1 MKRTREA
8 TYESKG
14 NRVVLRI
21 NESIEKF
28 GYEIRR
34 YRYIILTLRPN
45 RRNDHS
51 EFLQHI
57 YRYDH
62 AIAFASGMSVVK
74 RKASILRLRVKYPRL
89 SRLFV
94 ELINLCHAVGRQKL
108 SYGTFSRKAS
118 SWYRAL
124 SYTGNEDINIVMGR
138 NAYWIVIM

>member
-8 TYESKG
+8 TCELKG
-14 NRVVLRI
+14 NRVFMGV

-28 GYEIRR
+28 GYEISR
-34 YRYIILTLRPN
+34 YRYINQTLRPN
-45 RRNDHS
+45 RRNDHG

-62 AIAFASGMSVVK
+62 AIAFASGMPVVK

-94 ELINLCHAVGRQKL
+94 QLINLCHAVGRQKL
-108 SYGTFSRKAS
+108 NYGTFSRKAS